1 MTRGVRWD
9 EVPGNVRPT
18 ARTTG
23 LACDSVVDVSQ
34 RVTLDRST
42 LRELEGRLPDA
53 KLDRIL
59 RGVDIVLGRP

>member
-1 MTRGVRWD
+1 MTRGVRWA

-18 ARTTG
+18 AWTTG
-23 LACDSVVDVSQ
+23 LARDSVVDVSQ

-42 LRELEGRLPDA
+42 LRKLEGRLPDA

-59 RGVDIVLGRP
+59 REIDIVLGRP